1 MGAMCAKE
9 VFELLDA
16 TREDDLER
24 IKELLANGVDIN
36 QKDDAQWT
44 ALHVICTSHAHKLK
58 NDGEGALVE
67 IKLEILDTLL
77 GAGADLKATSRSG
90 ATPLMEAAFND
101 FEEAAKRLIDGGS
114 DLDQQN
120 AGGRTAMH
128 LASEQGNAAILRM
141 LLEAGANPLKKDKQG
156 ETPFTMG
163 ADSSKKILDEF
174 GYGGDMT
181 TTVEQAD
188 IEMMK
193 ELERTGQVRESALEE
208 MEALSTGRRAAMSQD
223 EVEKS
228 GVITVGLTRAGDDLT
243 ATIFEGKRLK
253 DMDLVG
259 SNDVYV
265 TVRINDEQQQ
275 RTKTLPNAGGV
286 PVWNQGRGQKLTF
299 KNVGKLSS
307 VVFTAYDEDF
317 GGDATDDTIGLN
329 SLPGHKLEDLNG
341 KGSSWTWEAD
351 LVLRVP
357 DAEQDTGPGETSAQ
371 YLVNGVDPN
380 ATVSNLNPLSK

>member
-1 MGAMCAKE
+1 
-9 VFELLDA
+9 
-16 TREDDLER
+16 
-24 IKELLANGVDIN
+24 
-36 QKDDAQWT
+36 
-44 ALHVICTSHAHKLK
+44 
-58 NDGEGALVE
+58 
-67 IKLEILDTLL
+67 
-77 GAGADLKATSRSG
+77 
-90 ATPLMEAAFND
+90 
-101 FEEAAKRLIDGGS
+101 
-114 DLDQQN
+114 
-120 AGGRTAMH
+120 MH
-128 LASEQGNAAILRM
+128 LASEQGNGAILRM

-174 GYGGDMT
+174 GYGGDMS

-188 IEMMK
+188 IEMME
-193 ELERTGQVRESALEE
+193 ELERTGQVRETAVSE

-228 GVITVGLTRAGDDLT
+228 GLITVGLKKAEDDL
-243 ATIFEGKRLK
+243 AVTIFSGKRLK

-275 RTKTLPNAGGV
+275 RTKTLPDAGGA
-286 PVWNQGRGQKLTF
+286 PVWNQGRGQTLTF
-299 KNVGKLSS
+299 KNVGKISS
-307 VVFTAYDEDF
+307 LVFTAFDEDF

-329 SLPGHKLEDLNG
+329 SLPGHKLQDLNDR
-341 KGSSWTWEAD
+341 GSSWTWEAD

-357 DAEQDTGPGETSAQ
+357 DGDQDNGPGVTSEQ

-380 ATVSNLNPLSK
+380 ATVSSLNPLSK